1 MRRLLK
7 FVITNTYKAF
17 KELFKDIV
25 KFIKRVLEPL
35 TFPWATAHMTLLYYE
50 ITNFY
55 LNRCKVRVLPFIEP
69 TTRDLAYVT
78 SNIKNTAF
86 YDDIKEKTTYALR
99 DKIKFLVVPYSVAE
113 PYKIKLKA
121 MKDAVEK
128 HNTQFKEIDQAE
140 LEIQMSS
147 ALNLYGSI
155 FSPIGFDNE

>member
-7 FVITNTYKAF
+7 FVVTNTYKAF

-35 TFPWATAHMTLLYYE
+35 TFPWAAAHMTLLYYE

-78 SNIKNTAF
+78 SNIKNTSF
-86 YDDIKEKTTYALR
+86 YDDIKEKTMYALR

-121 MKDAVEK
+121 MKDAVEE
-128 HNTQFKEIDQAE
+128 HNTQFKDIAQGE

-155 FSPIGFDNE
+155 FSPVGFDNE